1 MTNPLQ
7 ASISSRGGSTANGAG
22 GTAPSISVV
31 VPVFNGSATLEE
43 LAQRCRAVLSECA
56 SSYEL
61 VMVDD
66 GSSDASWDTI
76 ERLAAAD
83 PAVRG
88 VRLARNY
95 GQHNALL
102 AGIRAARNELVATID
117 DDLQN
122 PPEEIPTLLTAL
134 DADVDVV
141 YGEPVAKRQ
150 GLGRRLATQVVVRA
164 LRVLGGRTAPMVSAF
179 RVFRTEV
186 RDGFADYTGPDV
198 SIDGLLTWRT
208 DRFVAVPVRH
218 DPRAHGSSNYSLL
231 KLIKHA
237 LTMITAF
244 STRPLHLASGL
255 GFLVI
260 LFGVFV
266 LAYVLV
272 RFVVDGGSV
281 PGFPF
286 LASII
291 SIFSGAQLF
300 AIGVIGE
307 YLARV
312 HVRVMSRPSY
322 AVQTTV
328 GGGEA
333 PATSRDGT
341 SPPGTSADAA
351 SGDREPPP
359 CEVLDWDTELWGF
372 PVARVLAE
380 RLDQDEARR
389 IAAWGDQ
396 AGVRCTFL
404 LAGADDGETAEAARA
419 VGFWPVDS
427 RVTLRREPGAAPRD
441 GGAGGDAVEV
451 RLAGEADRAALT
463 ALAREAHTDTRFF
476 FDRGFPREGAEELYE
491 RWLARGF
498 ESPEREV
505 LVADRRGEAVGYV
518 IVSIDPPAIELIAVA
533 QAARG
538 EGVGRALV
546 AAVIDRYPDSPVT
559 VVTQG
564 RNVAALRLYEAA
576 GFRVTSSQAWYHRW
590 S

>member
-1 MTNPLQ
+1 
-7 ASISSRGGSTANGAG
+7 
-22 GTAPSISVV
+22 VV
-31 VPVFNGSATLEE
+31 VPVFNGAATLAE
-43 LAQRCRAVLSECA
+43 LVRRCHAVLGERGA
-56 SSYEL
+56 PHEL
-61 VMVDD
+61 IFVDD
-66 GSSDASWDTI
+66 GSSDASWAEI
-76 ERLAAAD
+76 ERLAGSD
-83 PAVRG
+83 SAVRG

-102 AGIRAARNELVATID
+102 AGIREASREAIVTID

-122 PPEEIPTLLTAL
+122 PPEEIPALLEAL
-134 DADVDVV
+134 TDEVDVV

-150 GLGRRLATQVVVRA
+150 RLGRRLATQVVVRA
-164 LRVLGGRTAPMVSAF
+164 LRVLGGRTAPMVSSF
-179 RVFRTEV
+179 RLFRTEV

-218 DPRAHGSSNYSLL
+218 DARAHGESNYSLL

-272 RFVVDGGSV
+272 RFILDGGSV

-312 HVRVMSRPSY
+312 HVRVMSKPSY
-322 AVQTTV
+322 AVQARAGRA
-328 GGGEA
+328 GGGPVATGAAEA
-333 PATSRDGT
+333 TGEN
-341 SPPGTSADAA
+341 G
-351 SGDREPPP
+351 GPPP
-359 CEVLDWDTELWGF
+359 CEILAWDTEFWGF

-380 RLDQDEARR
+380 RLDRQEARR
-389 IAAWGDQ
+389 AAAWSDG

-404 LAGADDGETAEAARA
+404 LADGDDGDTAEAARA
-419 VGFWPVDS
+419 VGFWPVDT
-427 RVTLRREPGAAPRD
+427 RITLRRPAAGAPAEPRPGSPTTRPATEVDRD
-441 GGAGGDAVEV
+441 ELT
-451 RLAGEADRAALT
+451 RLARD
-463 ALAREAHTDTRFF
+463 AHTDTRFF
-476 FDRGFPREGAEELYE
+476 FDRNFPRQRAAELYE
-491 RWLARGF
+491 RWLERGF
-498 ESPEREV
+498 GGDREL
-505 LVADRRGEAVGYV
+505 LVAEEGGRAIGYV
-518 IVSIDPPAIELIAVA
+518 LLATEPPGIDLIAVA
-533 QAARG
+533 ADARG
-538 EGVGRALV
+538 RGVGKALV
-546 AAVIDRYPDSPVT
+546 EAAVARFPGSPVS

-564 RNVAALRLYEAA
+564 RNVAAIRLYEAA
-576 GFRVTSSQAWYHRW
+576 GFRAASSSVWYHRW
-590 S
+590 N